1 MWLENE
7 VRDELGLVLGDG
19 TFLRGGQIPLG
30 PAEGRTDAGSR
41 CPGGGVT
48 PAQRP
53 PLGHLAPGTASFPF
67 ISLHCTHLQVFVGIL
82 FAPSPVA

>member
-19 TFLRGGQIPLG
+19 RFLRGGQIPLG
-30 PAEGRTDAGSR
+30 PAGQDR
-41 CPGGGVT
+41 CWKQVSWRSVT

-53 PLGHLAPGTASFPF
+53 PLGHLALAPPLSRF
-67 ISLHCTHLQVFVGIL
+67 ISPLHSSSGICWYL